1 MGAKKMKQVRT
12 RFAPSPTGYLH
23 IGGLRTALYA
33 WLYAKKY
40 DGKFILRIEDTDQE
54 RFVEGA
60 TELIYRTMRETG
72 LMYDEGPD
80 VGGDYGPYIQS
91 ERRDT
96 YRQYIDQLIESG
108 GAYYCFC
115 TKEELQQR
123 REAAEKDGGAFRYD
137 GKCKHIPLEE
147 AKRRVAAGEPYVVRQ
162 CIPQTGEAGFDD
174 LVFGHISVPVEELE
188 EGILMKSDGLPT
200 YNFANVVDDHLMG
213 ITHVIRGMEY
223 LSSTP
228 KYNLLYEALGWEV
241 PTYIHLAPV
250 MRDAQHKLS
259 KRHGDASYEDFINK
273 GYLKDAI
280 INYIALVGWNPGT
293 DQEIFTLDELI
304 DAFDVKGISKSP
316 GIFDVQ
322 KLTWMNAE
330 YIRKMDEAAF
340 TQAAMPYYQQILQ
353 PDAVQCNILYRVL
366 QPRLE
371 VFTQIPEKIAFLKE
385 LPAYDNALYVHKKM
399 KTDEA
404 VARKAVGASYEALK
418 KLTQWTEQSV
428 HDALMQTAQENEMKN
443 GQIFWPVRVAVTG
456 TEVTPGGAIEAAVL
470 LGREETLRR
479 MEHAMAQ
486 LAE

>member
-1 MGAKKMKQVRT
+1 MKQVRT

-80 VGGDYGPYIQS
+80 VGGDCGPYIQS
-91 ERRDT
+91 QRRDT
-96 YRQYIDQLIESG
+96 YQQYIDQLIACG

-123 REAAEKDGGAFRYD
+123 REAAEQEGGAFRYD

-162 CIPQTGEAGFDD
+162 RIPETGEASFDD

-259 KRHGDASYEDFINK
+259 KRHGDASYEDFIQK

-322 KLTWMNAE
+322 KLTWMNAA

-340 TQAAMPYYQQILQ
+340 TQAAMPYYRQILE

-399 KTDEA
+399 KTDET
-404 VARKAVGASYEALK
+404 VARKAVRASYVALE
-418 KLTQWTEQSV
+418 KLTEWTESSV
-428 HDALMQTAQENEMKN
+428 HDALMQTAKENEMKN
-443 GQIFWPVRVAVTG
+443 GQIFWPVRVAITG

-470 LGREETLRR
+470 LGRQETLRR